1 MSENIKPSEV
11 SDVLRMQLEGIDTDL
26 RFDEVGTVLE
36 VSDGVARIYGL
47 ENAEANEL
55 LEFDNGIKAVY

>member
-1 MSENIKPSEV
+1 
-11 SDVLRMQLEGIDTDL
+11 MQLEGIDTDL

-55 LEFDNGIKAVY
+55 LVFTVLTMQCRENFWSSRAKYTEWY